1 MLCSCSVFSN
11 FIVNTYIILCYC
23 VYCVYCAIG
32 LLCVIC
38 ICIISCIMSSLT
50 EPAMSTSG
58 IKISPLVPAEEVPH
72 GRHQDWLSEYA
83 GE

>member
-23 VYCVYCAIG
+23 VYCAIG

-38 ICIISCIMSSLT
+38 ICIISCIMSSPAEL
-50 EPAMSTSG
+50 AMSTSG
-58 IKISPLVPAEEVPH
+58 IKICPLVPAEEVPH
-72 GRHQDWLSEYA
+72 GRHQDWLLEYV

>member
-11 FIVNTYIILCYC
+11 FIVNTCFILC
-23 VYCVYCAIG
+23 YCVYCAIG

-38 ICIISCIMSSLT
+38 ICIISCIMSSPT
-50 EPAMSTSG
+50 ELAKLTSG
-58 IKISPLVPAEEVPH
+58 IKISFLVSAEEVPH
-72 GRHQDWLSEYA
+72 GRHQDWLLEYA